1 MTKIIGFNMYNPFQ
15 TISLTTPQTAT
26 TSLTEVKLGSILVPA
41 NTFKSGDSLK
51 IESIAR
57 KINTNAVS
65 NIRLYWNTSDSISS
79 PTPIMIGEN
88 LSIIATAIAIPIVRR
103 LGVVTSDGS
112 GSGSSAL
119 LNTVDIYADYITSAA
134 GLATNPSNLA
144 LNWTVDSYI
153 ILAGDVDNASDQINC
168 QWIRI
173 TNG

>member
-1 MTKIIGFNMYNPFQ
+1 MTKILGFNMYNPFQ

-79 PTPIMIGEN
+79 PTPIRIGEN
-88 LSIIATAIAIPIVRR
+88 LSIIATATAIPIVRR

>member
-79 PTPIMIGEN
+79 PTPIRIGEN
-88 LSIIATAIAIPIVRR
+88 LSIIATATAIPIVRR

-119 LNTVDIYADYITSAA
+119 LNTVDIYTDYITSAA

>member
-1 MTKIIGFNMYNPFQ
+1 MTKILGFNMYNPFQ

-79 PTPIMIGEN
+79 PTPIRIGEN
-88 LSIIATAIAIPIVRR
+88 LSIIATATAIPIVRR

-153 ILAGDVDNASDQINC
+153 ILAGDVDNASDNINC

>member
-79 PTPIMIGEN
+79 PTPIRIGEN
-88 LSIIATAIAIPIVRR
+88 LSIIATATAIPIVRR

-119 LNTVDIYADYITSAA
+119 LNTVDVYADYITSAA
-134 GLATNPSNLA
+134 GLATNPSSLSI
-144 LNWTVDSYI
+144 NWTVDSYI

>member
-1 MTKIIGFNMYNPFQ
+1 MAKINGFNMYSPFQ

-79 PTPIMIGEN
+79 PTPIRIGEN
-88 LSIIATAIAIPIVRR
+88 LSIIATATAIPIVRR

>member
-1 MTKIIGFNMYNPFQ
+1 MYNPFQ

-79 PTPIMIGEN
+79 PTPIRIGEN
-88 LSIIATAIAIPIVRR
+88 LSIIATATAIPIVRR

-119 LNTVDIYADYITSAA
+119 LNTVDIYSDYITSAA
-134 GLATNPSNLA
+134 GLTTNPSNLA

-153 ILAGDVDNASDQINC
+153 ILAGDVDNASDILNC

>member
-79 PTPIMIGEN
+79 PTPIRIGEN
-88 LSIIATAIAIPIVRR
+88 LSIIATASAIPIVRR

-134 GLATNPSNLA
+134 GLVTNPSNLA

>member
-1 MTKIIGFNMYNPFQ
+1 MTKIIGFNMYSPFK
-15 TISLTTPQTAT
+15 TISLTTPQST
-26 TSLTEVKLGSILVPA
+26 TSSLTEVKLGSVLVPA
-41 NTFKSGDSLK
+41 NTFGAGDSLK
-51 IESIAR
+51 IECFAQ
-57 KINTNAVS
+57 NTNAVS

-79 PTPIMIGEN
+79 PTPIRIGEN
-88 LSIIATAIAIPIVRR
+88 LGIIATATAIPIVRR

-119 LNTVDIYADYITSAA
+119 LNTVDFFSDYITSAA
-134 GLATNPSNLA
+134 GLSSDPSNLA

-153 ILAGDVDNASDQINC
+153 ILAGDVDNASDILNC

>member
-79 PTPIMIGEN
+79 PTPISIGEN
-88 LSIIATAIAIPIVRR
+88 LSIIATATAIPIVRR

>member
-79 PTPIMIGEN
+79 PTPIRIGEN
-88 LSIIATAIAIPIVRR
+88 LSIIATASAIPIVRR

-119 LNTVDIYADYITSAA
+119 LNTVDIYADYIASAA

-153 ILAGDVDNASDQINC
+153 ILAGDVDNSSDILNC